1 MTIYDILKCI
11 VMNEELLDKHEADF
25 FFGEEE
31 QAHTHSHTWTGT
43 INQKIAPFGYLD
55 ITDMDMWMLNE
66 CYYNGNSALTNLSNL
81 KWDPNLGNVSFTSQG
96 NYSHGSNPQSGTDG
110 NGQLVFFVTAGDQKV
125 NNENIYGNTDHVCG
139 SNGDGVTVDNT
150 CQLTLMAIP
159 IAGHRV
165 IMMRTIRRRQDN

>member
-1 MTIYDILKCI
+1 M
-11 VMNEELLDKHEADF
+11 
-25 FFGEEE
+25 
-31 QAHTHSHTWTGT
+31 
-43 INQKIAPFGYLD
+43 
-55 ITDMDMWMLNE
+55 
-66 CYYNGNSALTNLSNL
+66 

-110 NGQLVFFVTAGDQKV
+110 NGRLVFFVTAGDQKV

>member
-1 MTIYDILKCI
+1 MLNPI
-11 VMNEELLDKHEADF
+11 
-25 FFGEEE
+25 
-31 QAHTHSHTWTGT
+31 SHTWTGT

-66 CYYNGNSALTNLSNL
+66 CYYNGNSALTNPSNL

-110 NGQLVFFVTAGDQKV
+110 NGRLVFFVTAGDQKV

-165 IMMRTIRRRQDN
+165 IMMRTIRRQDN